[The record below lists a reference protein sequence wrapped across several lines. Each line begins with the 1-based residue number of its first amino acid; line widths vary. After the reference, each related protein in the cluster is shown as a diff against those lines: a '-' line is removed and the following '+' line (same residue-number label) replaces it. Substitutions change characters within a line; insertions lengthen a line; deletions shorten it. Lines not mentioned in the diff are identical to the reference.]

1 MQAELPQYDL
11 EFDIF
16 QVRTLKPHRPSPRC
30 AHASFPH
37 IHTNKA
43 VNRPTCRRPCLSPNP
58 NESDDARLMVESVT
72 MANKCGDDS
81 ALRNW
86 LTDATKADDLILVEC
101 TYFIRTLD
109 RERYY
114 NHCVWVVWYQRLVKA
129 YCTLEDEENARKWA
143 SKAAKLHKAYALT
156 DGGWDAVAKD
166 PRSTDWWGLRVKN
179 GVRIVPNLDEVNV
192 EKVIAPT
199 DELRPGDQ
207 VVTTIQGSRL

>member
-1 MQAELPQYDL
+1 MHLRAALPIKKGEEITISYGTGHLPQA
-11 EFDIF
+11 
-16 QVRTLKPHRPSPRC
+16 HRQKMLLQIYKFRC
-30 AHASFPH
+30 S
-37 IHTNKA
+37 
-43 VNRPTCRRPCLSPNP
+43 CLPCLSPNP

-129 YCTLEDEENARKWA
+129 YCALEDEENARKWA